1 VTINPKNNLD
11 GVKLNIIFLLLRKLI
26 NLFGKYAY
34 RSGSDGPNDIFS
46 LLNMSGCSPKKKNEL
61 GIFYEITT
69 HCLGN
74 HVTFH

>member
-1 VTINPKNNLD
+1 MEYKVATVPKPVRD
-11 GVKLNIIFLLLRKLI
+11 TTLRLK
-26 NLFGKYAY
+26 GKYAY